1 MTPNTTLVRF
11 AFVFA
16 VAFALQFAAFEAS
29 RGSSFEKI
37 VIDDLTLT
45 PTATLINWFAPAEA
59 IRVDGRSLT
68 TSNSVLRITRGCEGV
83 EMLLLLTAG
92 ILAFPTSTRHRARGF
107 CVGLVIV
114 YALTIAR
121 LVLLHFTLR
130 YCPHAWN
137 MLHGLVLPLG
147 PVVLI
152 ALYFLHWSAA
162 GTKMAQRT
170 EALHGT

>member
-1 MTPNTTLVRF
+1 MNTRLVRF
-11 AFVFA
+11 AFLFTGL
-16 VAFALQFAAFEAS
+16 FALQFAAFEAS
-29 RGSSFEKI
+29 RGSSFEKF
-37 VIDDLTLT
+37 VIDDLALA
-45 PTATLINWFAPAEA
+45 PTAALINWLAPAEA
-59 IRVDGRSLT
+59 VRVDGRSLT

-92 ILAFPTSTRHRARGF
+92 ILAFPASTRHRVRGF
-107 CVGLVIV
+107 CVGLIIV

-130 YCPHAWN
+130 YSPYAWD

-147 PVVLI
+147 PVLLI

-162 GTKMAQRT
+162 GAQIT
-170 EALHGT
+170 QTAPLHGT

>member
-1 MTPNTTLVRF
+1 MTLNTTLVRF
-11 AFVFA
+11 AFLFA
-16 VAFALQFAAFEAS
+16 GLFALQFAAFEAS
-29 RGSSFEKI
+29 RGSHFEKI
-37 VIDDLTLT
+37 VIDDLALT
-45 PTATLINWFAPAEA
+45 PTAALINWFAPAEA
-59 IRVDGRSLT
+59 VRVDGRSLT
-68 TSNSVLRITRGCEGV
+68 TTNSVLRITRGCEGV

-130 YCPHAWN
+130 YSPRAWD

-147 PVVLI
+147 PVLLI

-162 GTKMAQRT
+162 GAQIAQRT
-170 EALHGT
+170 GPLHGA